1 MLTVTVT
8 VTVTASVATSHHSIP
23 SPPVCVCVSVCGF
36 FFCYTF
42 LQCHLH
48 FFRLLLLLLLL
59 LCVCVHVL
67 HQQLLFNVLF
77 PSSHKNLLIEGCSAL
92 WQGEWGMGVPARWS
106 QVRIIL
112 QTFKNQFQHNTL
124 DKYECKKAATLLLLS
139 LSPSLC
145 LSLPIASP
153 SRVLD

>member
-23 SPPVCVCVSVCGF
+23 SPPVCVWLLFLLHIFTMAFTFFSPSVVVVVV
-36 FFCYTF
+36 
-42 LQCHLH
+42 
-48 FFRLLLLLLLL
+48 
-59 LCVCVHVL
+59 VCVFMFYTSNCCL
-67 HQQLLFNVLF
+67 MCCS
-77 PSSHKNLLIEGCSAL
+77 PPPTKTSSSRVAQPWGRGN
-92 WQGEWGMGVPARWS
+92 GEWGFRHAEVKFASFFKRL
-106 QVRIIL
+106 RINFSTIY
-112 QTFKNQFQHNTL
+112 L

-145 LSLPIASP
+145 LSLSIASP